1 MEIFETIKGFCII
14 DESGKRV
21 FAKYYNNADC
31 ASMKEQLKFEKLLQE
46 RNQKSLKL
54 NDEVIDNF
62 VDSSGK
68 GWTVVGIRAIDL
80 YMYMVGGPFE
90 NELMLMS
97 LLKSIVDSLSQIPAT
112 GQMLDKLQLL
122 QNFSKALVIFDEAI
136 SDGGV
141 ILESDKNML
150 LSRTLSDRPMV
161 NTEDEIVNEIGNKTF
176 NLLKSMF

>member
-1 MEIFETIKGFCII
+1 MFQKCKFHTI
-14 DESGKRV
+14 
-21 FAKYYNNADC
+21 
-31 ASMKEQLKFEKLLQE
+31 
-46 RNQKSLKL
+46 
-54 NDEVIDNF
+54 
-62 VDSSGK
+62 
-68 GWTVVGIRAIDL
+68 
-80 YMYMVGGPFE
+80 
-90 NELMLMS
+90 
-97 LLKSIVDSLSQIPAT
+97 LSV
-112 GQMLDKLQLL
+112 